1 MHIGT
6 LVLWIA
12 ATHSAVGTALYWP
25 ELVSAC
31 ADGIVA
37 SVPDRGDR
45 AAAFWFLYT
54 GVVFAA
60 LGWIVRE
67 GERERAYLPRAVL
80 PALLL
85 LGLAVVIPMPAS
97 GGWLFFAVAAVAWR
111 RTREPQL
118 QRS

>member
-12 ATHSAVGTALYWP
+12 AIHSAVGTALYWP
-25 ELVSAC
+25 ELASAL

-37 SVPDRGDR
+37 TVPDHGDR

-67 GERERAYLPRAVL
+67 VERERHYLPHAVV
-80 PALLL
+80 PALLV
-85 LGLAVVIPMPAS
+85 LGLAVVLPMPAS
-97 GGWLFFAVAAVAWR
+97 GGWLFFGVAAIAWR
-111 RTREPQL
+111 RTRAAQV
-118 QRS
+118 QQA